1 MTPTSHPHRPRPPG
15 TTAAGGVPDDPT
27 TRKRL
32 RMQGWDF
39 TSPGWCFLTL
49 CTQNMR
55 SEFGAVVNGHMKLN
69 EAEHVADIFRRET
82 PAHFPRTAWCNQY
95 VLAHCERAACSPASS
110 TRPIRKWRSS
120 TYDHPLNAST
130 ERRGG

>member
-1 MTPTSHPHRPRPPG
+1 
-15 TTAAGGVPDDPT
+15 VPDDPT

-95 VLAHCERAACSPASS
+95 VLAHCERAAIGHLTPDGILACILHEANPEME
-110 TRPIRKWRSS
+110 IF
-120 TYDHPLNAST
+120 HL
-130 ERRGG
+130 